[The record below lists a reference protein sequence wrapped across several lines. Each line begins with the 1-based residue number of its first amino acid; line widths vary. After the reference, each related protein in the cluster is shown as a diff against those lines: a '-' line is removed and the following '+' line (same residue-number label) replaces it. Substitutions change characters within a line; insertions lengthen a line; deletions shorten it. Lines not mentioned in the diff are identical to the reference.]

1 MRQNPATMSFD
12 AIIGEITS
20 LKGSMQRDGQR
31 VYELS
36 RILQDRVRRQG
47 ADDYTARYLTY
58 SNACIRFC
66 GILQQGLQRA
76 ASFDRVMV
84 TVQKAQAMKTA
95 ADDKVIERPKAPQAQ
110 GLGDL
115 TALFGQDMINA
126 ST

>member
-1 MRQNPATMSFD
+1 MRQNPAVMSFD

-20 LKGSMQRDGQR
+20 LKGSMQRDGRR

-47 ADDYTARYLTY
+47 TDDYTARYLTY

-66 GILQQGLQRA
+66 GILEQGLQRA
-76 ASFDRVMV
+76 SSFDRVMV
-84 TVQKAQAMKTA
+84 TVRKAQAKA
-95 ADDKVIERPKAPQAQ
+95 AEIESKVIERPKAPQAQ

-115 TALFGQDMINA
+115 TALFGQEMINA